1 MDTIVEKVQPP
12 EDRAII
18 MAGYE
23 DQMAAMFRASNPGLT
38 SRFDSDNPWRFAD
51 FSDDELMQVCTA
63 LVSKPESE
71 YHNLVDFEV
80 REYIVQKVAKQR
92 ALHNFGNA
100 RAIETVRKAA
110 HTLRN
115 IVSP

>member
-1 MDTIVEKVQPP
+1 MQPP

-18 MAGYE
+18 MVGYE

-51 FSDDELMQVCTA
+51 FSDDELMQVLTA
-63 LVSKPESE
+63 LVSDPERPQ
-71 YHNLVDFEV
+71 YYNLVDFEV

-92 ALHNFGNA
+92 KRALPYFGNA
-100 RAIETVRKAA
+100 REIIIVRKAA

>member
-1 MDTIVEKVQPP
+1 MQPP

-23 DQMAAMFRASNPGLT
+23 DQIAAMFRSSNPGLT
-38 SRFDSDNPWRFAD
+38 SRFDSDHPWRFVD
-51 FSDDELMQVCTA
+51 FSDDELMQVCSD

-71 YHNLVDFEV
+71 YCNLVDFEV

-92 ALHNFGNA
+92 VLHNFGNA
-100 RAIETVRKAA
+100 RAIETVTEAA
-110 HTLRN
+110 HTL
-115 IVSP
+115 